1 MKGQK
6 KELKSPGYN
15 SHSQKFIQQTLT
27 GHLALAGIVAGPADA
42 EVNKT
47 GLGSVLSGLTV

>member
-15 SHSQKFIQQTLT
+15 SHSQIFIQQTLT
-27 GHLALAGIVAGPADA
+27 GHLALACIVAGPADA